1 MVKATR
7 GERVLTLV
15 ISITITIALI
25 GTTMTIFEIPYGE
38 KIALAG
44 TLWFIAS
51 FVLAMLYFAV
61 KMEKEKE
68 EKLEK
73 DLKFLGDAMKTLEKE
88 ILQ

>member
-1 MVKATR
+1 MVKTTTL
-7 GERVLTLV
+7 ERTLTWA
-15 ISITITIALI
+15 ISISVTIALV
-25 GTTMTIFEIPYGE
+25 GTTMAIFEIPYGE

-88 ILQ
+88 ILP